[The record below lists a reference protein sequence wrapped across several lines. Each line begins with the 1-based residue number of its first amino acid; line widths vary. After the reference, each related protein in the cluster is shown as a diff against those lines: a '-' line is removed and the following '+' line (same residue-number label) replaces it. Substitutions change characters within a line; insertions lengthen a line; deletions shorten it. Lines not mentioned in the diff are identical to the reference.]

1 MRSGGAAGAAGAL
14 DPAAGAETRTK
25 PMQTIYVED
34 GHGGLKT
41 VSVRTG
47 ISDGRFTEVVDG
59 TLKVGDPV
67 VIGQATAKVDT
78 STRPP
83 GGRRF

>member
-1 MRSGGAAGAAGAL
+1 MRSGGAAGAADAL
-14 DPAAGAETRTK
+14 DAAAGGDTRTK
-25 PMQTIYVED
+25 PMLTIYVED

-41 VSVRTG
+41 VSIRAG

-67 VIGQATAKVDT
+67 VIGQATAKVDS

-83 GGRRF
+83 GGRMF